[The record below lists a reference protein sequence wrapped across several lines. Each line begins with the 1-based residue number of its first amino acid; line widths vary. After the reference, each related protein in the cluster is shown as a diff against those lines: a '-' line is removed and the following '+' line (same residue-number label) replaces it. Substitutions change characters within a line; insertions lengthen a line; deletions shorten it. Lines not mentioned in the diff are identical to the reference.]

1 MPFESKRQQRFM
13 FANPSVLG
21 GIDKVMEWAHATNF
35 KTLPETAR
43 KLHHRMPPP
52 PNRKKK

>member
-1 MPFESKRQQRFM
+1 M